1 MDAALLRATIAS
13 KKHRASEETISP
25 ITRCK
30 QGEHMK
36 ELPQNVK
43 EALAGAVEV
52 WADDALLGKPAIL
65 ANIVYMALEKTFI
78 EQANKIKKTF
88 PG

>member
-1 MDAALLRATIAS
+1 
-13 KKHRASEETISP
+13 
-25 ITRCK
+25 
-30 QGEHMK
+30 MK